1 MARRKVKS
9 GWMAGARRV
18 QLGPAQLRGRVW
30 ALPGVVSPGP
40 VSPGAESCRS
50 EGASEPHVER
60 ALVPWGRRALYGQIM
75 FSRVVRNL
83 DIHVDLTFFL
93 QFGDDS
99 HFFKVPCR
107 PDKARL
113 LAACLPPRREVGSTT
128 APSSG
133 VGGSVLWGAK
143 FGW

>member
-1 MARRKVKS
+1 M
-9 GWMAGARRV
+9 
-18 QLGPAQLRGRVW
+18 
-30 ALPGVVSPGP
+30 
-40 VSPGAESCRS
+40 SPGAESCRS

-60 ALVPWGRRALYGQIM
+60 ALVPWGRRAPYGQIM

-107 PDKARL
+107 PDKTHL
-113 LAACLPPRREVGSTT
+113 LAASLPPRREVGSTT
-128 APSSG
+128 SALIRG
-133 VGGSVLWGAK
+133 GGQCALGCQVWVIVGIQLFLEFCVFSQGAAK
-143 FGW
+143 PPA